1 MTTAFV
7 SHPSCS
13 RHEMGGYH
21 PECPERLAAIHD
33 QLRASGVGDLLVP
46 FEALPA
52 TDEQLERVHPP
63 EYLAWLD
70 GESPSEG
77 YAHLDPDTAIN
88 PHSLDA
94 ARHAA
99 GAVVLATDLVVSGSV
114 HNAFCSVRPPGHH
127 AEQVRAMGFCILNN
141 VAVGVTH
148 ALTVHGLRRVAIVD
162 FDVHHGNGTEQI
174 FAGHPQVLMVSTFQ
188 YPLYPYS
195 GIEALGP
202 NMVNVPLPGG
212 SDGTAFREAVTTKW
226 LPALE
231 AFEPDMIFISAGF
244 DAHREDPL
252 ANLNLVE
259 ADYAWVTRALVAVA
273 HKHAQGRIV
282 SSLEGGYA
290 LSALGRSV
298 VAHVR
303 ELVEA

>member
-1 MTTAFV
+1 
-7 SHPSCS
+7 
-13 RHEMGGYH
+13 MGAYH
-21 PECPERLAAIHD
+21 PECPERLGAIHD
-33 QLRASGVGDLLVP
+33 QLRASGVGDLLMP
-46 FEALPA
+46 FDALPA
-52 TDEQLERVHPP
+52 TDEQLQRVHPP
-63 EYLAWLD
+63 EYLAWL
-70 GESPSEG
+70 EAASPAEG

-88 PHSLDA
+88 RYSLDA

-99 GAVVLATDLVVSGSV
+99 GGVVLATDLVISGTV
-114 HNAFCSVRPPGHH
+114 HNAFCCVRPPGHH
-127 AEQVRAMGFCILNN
+127 AEQARAMGFCMFNN

-148 ALTVHGLRRVAIVD
+148 ALAVHGVPRIAIVD

-188 YPLYPYS
+188 HPLYPYS
-195 GIEALGP
+195 GIDPLGP
-202 NMVNVPLPGG
+202 NMVNVPLAAG
-212 SDGTAFREAVTTKW
+212 SDGKAFREAVVTKW

-231 AFEPDMIFISAGF
+231 AFAPGMIFISAGF

-252 ANLNLVE
+252 ANLRFVE
-259 ADYAWVTRALVAVA
+259 ADYAWVTREIVHIAKKYA
-273 HKHAQGRIV
+273 HGRIV

-303 ELVEA
+303 ELVVA

>member
-1 MTTAFV
+1 
-7 SHPSCS
+7 
-13 RHEMGGYH
+13 MGAYH

-33 QLRASGVGDLLVP
+33 QLRASGVGDLLMP
-46 FEALPA
+46 FEALAA
-52 TDEQLERVHPP
+52 TDEQLQRVHPP
-63 EYLAWLD
+63 EYLAWL
-70 GESPSEG
+70 EAASPSEG

-88 PHSLDA
+88 PFSLEA
-94 ARHAA
+94 ARYAA
-99 GAVVLATDLVVSGSV
+99 GGVVLATDLVLSGSV
-114 HNAFCSVRPPGHH
+114 HNAFCCVRPPGHH
-127 AEQVRAMGFCILNN
+127 AEQARAMGFCMFNN

-148 ALTVHGLRRVAIVD
+148 ALTVHGVPRIAIVD

-188 YPLYPYS
+188 HPLYPYS
-195 GIEALGP
+195 GIDPLGP
-202 NMVNVPLPGG
+202 NMVNVPLPPG
-212 SDGTAFREAVTTKW
+212 SDGKVFREVVTTKW

-231 AFEPDMIFISAGF
+231 AFAPDMIFISAGF

-252 ANLNLVE
+252 ANLKFVE
-259 ADYAWVTRALVAVA
+259 ADYAWVTREVAQIA
-273 HKHAQGRIV
+273 HKYAHGRIV

-303 ELVEA
+303 ELLVA